1 MLKNSLYT
9 LKIGVLVE
17 PSDKLKEIEKLKEK
31 NTFFLF
37 YITDILKCLIIF
49 ATPTSFLFCLF
60 VF

>member
-31 NTFFLF
+31 NPFLC

>member
-31 NTFFLF
+31 NTFFML
-37 YITDILKCLIIF
+37 YY
-49 ATPTSFLFCLF
+49 
-60 VF
+60 

>member
-17 PSDKLKEIEKLKEK
+17 PSDKLKEK

>member
-31 NTFFLF
+31 NTFLML
-37 YITDILKCLIIF
+37 YY
-49 ATPTSFLFCLF
+49 
-60 VF
+60 

>member
-31 NTFFLF
+31 KHIFF
-37 YITDILKCLIIF
+37 ILYY
-49 ATPTSFLFCLF
+49 
-60 VF
+60 